1 MAALGLIQ
9 YSFLLMQQQRKQEAL
24 NHSLKE
30 KADII
35 EQRLQAQFISEYRQ
49 QNWENANSLLKTIK
63 ENVNYNLSVLAK
75 LYSDRI
81 EDYKTVDLPDDW
93 DGVYSA
99 TSK

>member
-1 MAALGLIQ
+1 MIRVIGKKQPVRIYALIGDE
-9 YSFLLMQQQRKQEAL
+9 RVKG
-24 NHSLKE
+24 
-30 KADII
+30 
-35 EQRLQAQFISEYRQ
+35 EQKFVETARLQAQFISEYRE

-81 EDYKTVDLPDDW
+81 EGYKTVDLPDDW

>member
-1 MAALGLIQ
+1 MK
-9 YSFLLMQQQRKQEAL
+9 R
-24 NHSLKE
+24 
-30 KADII
+30 
-35 EQRLQAQFISEYRQ
+35 EQKFVETARMQAQFISEYRQ

-63 ENVNYNLSVLAK
+63 ENVHYNLSVLAK

-81 EDYKTVDLPDDW
+81 DDYKTVDLPDDW